1 MKDESYSIGGMS
13 CAACAA
19 AVERVTSKL
28 AGVELSEVNLV
39 TQRMHIRYDEKK
51 VTAAAITA
59 RIEKAGFTAELERQ
73 KEAAAKKKQ
82 TDKAGDGKT
91 ELIVA
96 LAFAAILLY
105 VSMGPMLFSAPLPAV
120 FSPEQR
126 PLQYGLLQLLLTLP
140 ALYVGRGLIGHGLKS
155 LFRGQPNMDSLV
167 AIGCLCSFLYST
179 LLLLLSTD
187 TSHLA
192 HQLYFESAAVVLAL
206 VMLGKYLE
214 RRSKKKTLS
223 AIEKL
228 QALMPDTALLE
239 KDGELRSVAADSLRV
254 GDIVRIRPGAR
265 VPRDAVVTE
274 GTSGVDESLL
284 TGESIP
290 VEKQAGSELI
300 GGSVNGAGLL
310 RARITRVGEDTTL
323 AAIIRFVED
332 AQSKKAPIAKLADKV
347 SGVFVPV
354 VMGIALL
361 AGTIFLLA
369 GEGIALALRVFTA
382 VLVIACPCALG
393 LATPT
398 SVVVGTGLG
407 AAHGLMIRS
416 GEALEQLHKT
426 QLVVFDKTGTLTE
439 GKPRVTKI
447 LSFTADENEML
458 TLCAIAES
466 ASTHPLAKAL
476 LDEAE
481 RRKLVVDKSRLT
493 KMTERGGLGLEASL
507 SDGKALLIGS
517 ERLLNENG
525 VAATL
530 TDAQNESLQRQTRV
544 YAALDGKLLAV
555 IGVADTLREGA
566 VEAIEQLHRS
576 KREVLLLSGD
586 RRETAEQIAKVLGA
600 DAVKAEVLPKDKAQ
614 VISELQAQKKIVLMV
629 GDGVNDAPALVQADC
644 GMAIGAGSDVA
655 IAQADVIL
663 TRNDPRDVVKA
674 IRLSDLTMRNIKQNL
689 FWAFFYNS
697 IGIPIAAGILYPAFG
712 FLLSPMIAGLAMSLS
727 SICVVTNA
735 LSLRRK
741 NCDAG

>member
-1 MKDESYSIGGMS
+1 MNEID
-13 CAACAA
+13 
-19 AVERVTSKL
+19 RV
-28 AGVELSEVNLV
+28 
-39 TQRMHIRYDEKK
+39 
-51 VTAAAITA
+51 
-59 RIEKAGFTAELERQ
+59 
-73 KEAAAKKKQ
+73 
-82 TDKAGDGKT
+82 
-91 ELIVA
+91 
-96 LAFAAILLY
+96 
-105 VSMGPMLFSAPLPAV
+105 
-120 FSPEQR
+120 
-126 PLQYGLLQLLLTLP
+126 
-140 ALYVGRGLIGHGLKS
+140 
-155 LFRGQPNMDSLV
+155 
-167 AIGCLCSFLYST
+167 
-179 LLLLLSTD
+179 
-187 TSHLA
+187 
-192 HQLYFESAAVVLAL
+192 
-206 VMLGKYLE
+206 
-214 RRSKKKTLS
+214 
-223 AIEKL
+223 
-228 QALMPDTALLE
+228 
-239 KDGELRSVAADSLRV
+239 LRS
-254 GDIVRIRPGAR
+254 
-265 VPRDAVVTE
+265 
-274 GTSGVDESLL
+274 
-284 TGESIP
+284 
-290 VEKQAGSELI
+290 
-300 GGSVNGAGLL
+300 
-310 RARITRVGEDTTL
+310 RITRVGEDTTL

-361 AGTIFLLA
+361 AGAIFLLA

-447 LSFTADENEML
+447 LSFTADENEAL

-481 RRKLVVDKSRLT
+481 RRKLVLDKSRLT

-517 ERLLNENG
+517 ERLLSENG

-530 TDAQNESLQRQTRV
+530 TDAQNESLQGQTRV
-544 YAALDGKLLAV
+544 YVALDGKLLAV

-586 RRETAEQIAKVLGA
+586 RRETAEQIAKALGA
-600 DAVKAEVLPKDKAQ
+600 DAVKAEVLPKDKAR

-741 NCDAG
+741 KL